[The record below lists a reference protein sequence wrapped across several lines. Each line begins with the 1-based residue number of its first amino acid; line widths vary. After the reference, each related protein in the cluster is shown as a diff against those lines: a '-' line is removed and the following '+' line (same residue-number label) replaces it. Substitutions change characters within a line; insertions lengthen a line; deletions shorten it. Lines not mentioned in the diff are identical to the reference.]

1 MIVGANLAA
10 LLTAAL
16 AVVPTTEPFAPSVTV
31 LLQGA
36 LERAE
41 TCRCLKVAQEIR
53 TSTQWRRLLGRT
65 RQGRDECAT
74 VSCCYGEEYSKHTLI
89 TVEAW
94 DRGKEHTGR
103 CKNYP
108 GPSADVVSTVV
119 HKVVVHPAVSRPTA
133 VAAVTSTTTTS
144 TRVLSDKRTLV
155 ASIAVGYRQG
165 AAACAQSVVAR
176 KDGLGA
182 DPPLAFDALLNRII
196 LEVPQDQTR
205 LRNYIIAARRRSR
218 LCRCAR
224 VASPVYTSRQWAKMN
239 KGGDRAGTDPEVVG
253 QCITAGCPSG
263 EAYRSDV
270 YITREAWM
278 RGKEHSVACP
288 RRNPAIV

>member
-16 AVVPTTEPFAPSVTV
+16 AAVPTTEPFAPSVTV

-41 TCRCLKVAQEIR
+41 TCRCLKVAREIR

-74 VSCCYGEEYSKHTLI
+74 VSCCYGEEYGKHTLI
-89 TVEAW
+89 TAEAW

-108 GPSADVVSTVV
+108 SADAVSTVV
-119 HKVVVHPAVSRPTA
+119 HKVIVHPAVSRPTA

-144 TRVLSDKRTLV
+144 TGILSDRRPLV
-155 ASIAVGYRQG
+155 ASIAVGYWQG
-165 AAACAQSVVAR
+165 AAACAQSAVAR
-176 KDGLGA
+176 KDGLG
-182 DPPLAFDALLNRII
+182 DSPVAFDALLNRIM
-196 LEVPQDQTR
+196 LEIPQDQTR
-205 LRNYIIAARRRSR
+205 LRNYISAARRRSR

-224 VASPVYTSRQWAKMN
+224 VASPVYTSRQWAKMD
-239 KGGDRAGTDPEVVG
+239 KGGDRAGTHPEVVG

-263 EAYRSDV
+263 KAYRRDV
-270 YITREAWM
+270 YITREAWL
-278 RGKEHSVACP
+278 RGKEHSVAC
-288 RRNPAIV
+288 RRSPAIV